1 MRWAITPGSVGQP
14 VGFRGIKDDSD
25 LQAGEFASSTD
36 PAGLVLDSD
45 GASLRA
51 PTNAERLA
59 PLKRARQ
66 NYINDCREVAIASG
80 AEFNDWTFDTD
91 ERSVANL
98 TAAVAFIQ
106 AAPDYGF
113 PVPEAISWRDATNVD
128 RALTPA
134 QLVGLGAVI
143 FTNVQTAHGIAR
155 ALKDAIE
162 AATTEGAIAAVDWPS

>member
-1 MRWAITPGSVGQP
+1 MRWAVSPRGAGQP
-14 VGFRGIKDDSD
+14 VGFRGIRDDSE
-25 LQAGEFASSTD
+25 LQPGEFASSTD
-36 PAGLVLDSD
+36 PAGLVLAADA
-45 GASLRA
+45 ASLRT
-51 PTNAERLA
+51 PTSAELLV

-66 NYINDCREVAIASG
+66 NYINDRREIAIASG
-80 AEFNDWTFDTD
+80 AEFNGWTFDTD

-113 PVPEAISWRDATNVD
+113 PVPPAISWRDATNFD

-143 FTNVQTAHGIAR
+143 FTRVQTAHGIAR

-162 AATTEGAIAAVDWPS
+162 AATTEAAIRAIDWPA

>member
-1 MRWAITPGSVGQP
+1 MRWAVRPRGVGQP
-14 VGFRGIKDDSD
+14 VGFRGIRDDSE
-25 LQAGEFASSTD
+25 LQPGEFASSTD
-36 PAGLVLDSD
+36 PAGLVLAAD

-51 PTNAERLA
+51 PTNAEQLQ

-66 NYINDCREVAIASG
+66 SYINDRRELAIAGG
-80 AEFNDWTFDTD
+80 ALFNGWTFDTD
-91 ERSVANL
+91 ERSVSNL

-113 PVPEAISWRDATNVD
+113 PVPPAISWRDATNVD

-143 FTNVQTAHGIAR
+143 FISVQTAHGIAR
-155 ALKDAIE
+155 QLKDAVTAARSE
-162 AATTEGAIAAVDWPS
+162 AAINAIDWPT